1 MVAGNHFRRIP
12 KLLQNSI
19 FVRKKNNCCEV
30 PKMKIKYILMLL
42 ALSCVNLFA
51 QFSQDQSNRSD
62 LMNIGAI
69 SVTIGGSFPIN
80 GTYPAFITERVDAFI
95 SRMYAQ
101 AVDLTMGVTS
111 DPDIYK
117 KLKTELDN
125 FALRGITLKRVTGEI
140 FQVDLQKFR
149 LTGDFKYNP
158 YLKNDDV
165 LIFPPNDL
173 KRNFFSVWGVVNNP
187 GSFLYVA
194 GDNIGDALEL
204 VDGFNPAYE
213 KIDSVEISR
222 LSYNGESE
230 TKIVIP
236 IDRNYLIERGDRLR
250 FIAQESQR
258 KNFFVT
264 VIGEVNN
271 PGVIPI
277 TKNNTSLYDVIK
289 SAGWFT
295 PQASLTRARV
305 YSKNSLAKL
314 LELQYG
320 ITLNDQPDLENSK
333 VRNLLLNMELAL
345 MYRMSNVVIE
355 DTNYFNLENQLRVLT
370 EGSSLNFKKINDPN
384 SDIAKYTVLDGDV
397 IIVPE
402 IQNSVYVFGQVL
414 RPGYVTF
421 IEGKDY
427 NYYIKEASG
436 IGELA
441 EEDEIMIIKAGS
453 RAWITAETDSVTIEE
468 GDYIYVP
475 KESLRSTRS
484 YIMEYSV
491 YLGVLA
497 SLAAILLSVVT
508 IANQ

>member
-1 MVAGNHFRRIP
+1 MFY
-12 KLLQNSI
+12 
-19 FVRKKNNCCEV
+19 FT
-30 PKMKIKYILMLL
+30 
-42 ALSCVNLFA
+42 VNA
-51 QFSQDQSNRSD
+51 QFNQDRLSNSN
-62 LMNIGAI
+62 LTNIGAI

-80 GTYPAFITERVDAFI
+80 GTYPAFITDRVDAFV

-101 AVDLTMGVTS
+101 AVDLMMRATS

-117 KLKTELDN
+117 KLKQELDN
-125 FALRGITLKRVTGEI
+125 YALRGITLKRASGEI
-140 FQVDLQKFR
+140 VQCDLQRFR

-165 LIFPPNDL
+165 IIFPTYDL
-173 KRNFFSVWGVVNNP
+173 TRNFFSVWGVVNSP
-187 GSFLYVA
+187 GTFQFIE
-194 GDNIGDALEL
+194 GDKLGDALEL
-204 VDGFNPAYE
+204 VNGINPAYE
-213 KIDSVEISR
+213 NVDSVEISR
-222 LSYNGESE
+222 LSYDGQTQSI
-230 TKIVIP
+230 IVIP
-236 IDRNYLIERGDRLR
+236 IDENYSIQRGDRIR
-250 FIAQESQR
+250 FVARENQR
-258 KNFFVT
+258 KNFSVT
-264 VIGEVNN
+264 VLGEVNI
-271 PGVIPI
+271 PGVVPI
-277 TKNNTSLYDVIK
+277 TKDKTTLYEVLR

-295 PQASLTRARV
+295 PQASFTRARV

-320 ITLNDQPDLENSK
+320 IKLGEQPDLENPR
-333 VRNLLLNMELAL
+333 VRNLILNLELAL
-345 MYRMSNVVIE
+345 MYRMSNVVTE

-370 EGSSLNFKKINDPN
+370 EGSSLDFKKIGDPK
-384 SDIAKYTVLDGDV
+384 SDIANYIVMDGDV

-402 IQNSVYVFGQVL
+402 LQNSVYVFGQVL

-427 NYYIKEASG
+427 HYYITEASG

-441 EEDEIMIIKAGS
+441 EEDDIMIIKAGS
-453 RAWITAETDSVTIEE
+453 RAWISADNDSVTIEE

-497 SLAAILLSVVT
+497 SIAAILLSIVT
-508 IANQ
+508 IANN